1 MDMDSLETLL
11 APHRDALRRLCETEM
26 NWRYAQRMNRP
37 IPPVLRRRNLVLIKY
52 HIEAILRGLIAST
65 MFPRLSG
72 FQMYDDDDLDARP
85 RFRVYNIPANEA
97 NDNSTVLEDESD
109 LAMDELDHLII
120 FPSLGAKYSLIPDD
134 RYGTTITVELCS
146 VTYESDQEMDVNQD
160 SDTETNEVSS
170 THNNDVAIKE

>member
-1 MDMDSLETLL
+1 MDMGSLETLL

-52 HIEAILRGLIAST
+52 HIEAILRGLLAST
-65 MFPRLSG
+65 
-72 FQMYDDDDLDARP
+72 
-85 RFRVYNIPANEA
+85 I
-97 NDNSTVLEDESD
+97 
-109 LAMDELDHLII
+109 II
-120 FPSLGAKYSLIPDD
+120 FMSIYKFFLAKYSLIPDG

-146 VTYESDQEMDVNQD
+146 VTYESDQEMDVNQE

-170 THNNDVAIKE
+170 TQNNDVAIED